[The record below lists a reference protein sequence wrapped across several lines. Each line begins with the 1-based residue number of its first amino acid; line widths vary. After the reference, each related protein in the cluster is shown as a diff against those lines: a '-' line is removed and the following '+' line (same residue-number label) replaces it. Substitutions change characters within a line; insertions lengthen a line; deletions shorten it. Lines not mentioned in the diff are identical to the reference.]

1 MGGCLIVEAPGG
13 VGPIDLPG
21 DLAVTAVRAT
31 GTERL
36 LAYAALAELCTPL
49 MGHVERLPPVQ
60 ATALKGALAV
70 GPPSGDA
77 LAVATAF
84 RSLLHLAAEEAPL
97 LVVVEDAH
105 LLDLGSSAA
114 LAFTARRLG
123 PAAIGVV
130 ITQDVRAVERLDVVG
145 AERVIL
151 TAGLIPPSSPAEVDL
166 DEAIAR
172 ARARGSAADLAVA
185 FEALATAASGAARGQ
200 ALLDAGRAWLDAGR
214 PKRAMS
220 SASVAMTATDDDALT
235 ARCEL
240 LIGRAATAYG
250 QGAHG
255 AAHLEAAIAG
265 AGDQAPDVAAEARL
279 LLAIRALF
287 SGDVERAGA
296 LIQAAQR
303 DLERGGERAA
313 PLLHGLLRA
322 GEAALAMA
330 IGRPADVAPVT
341 GMLAEL
347 TSDLGAV
354 ADLSLVVATVAMPL
368 TWMERYDEAADLLGR
383 IVDALRAKGANG
395 ALPMPLCALAVVE
408 RRAGR
413 PTRSLVLAAEAADL
427 ARRVG
432 DRGALLFAEC
442 ELANAHSLF
451 GDVERCRLAA
461 NFVLSSG
468 TKGTYRTSALSALA
482 TVELWAGDPAIVV
495 ELLEPLL
502 GASSL
507 GQSVT
512 LFHPTLI
519 TAYAALGRFDDA
531 RTLLMRL
538 VDGNPRADRRLSGVI
553 RRCEALLAPAEE
565 RDQRFAEAVAAF
577 EGQPLNQGLT
587 RLLYA
592 RRLMADGCLG
602 PAAALLHELSS
613 ETDENLLGVA
623 RAARLSLTRMGL
635 VASTGDPAWA
645 RLDLASLEVALAST
659 EGTPALALAD
669 RLHLSPPEVEG
680 ISRAV
685 MAAMGDSP
693 LAEEPAGR
701 RLSPPA
707 GADDAPRRVEIR
719 LLGGLAILV
728 DGRPVRV
735 PAGAPAT
742 LVALVALRRAVH
754 YEEVVDVLWPD
765 VAVEVARRRL
775 RNVLTR
781 VRAAAGA
788 ILVRE
793 GPRIELAA
801 QVVVDHH
808 ELDAQVRRALA
819 LPAGP
824 ERMALLEAAMD
835 ADRGPLLP
843 EVLYEDWADA
853 ARSRAEQRS
862 QDLERAV
869 TAARR

>member
-1 MGGCLIVEAPGG
+1 M
-13 VGPIDLPG
+13 
-21 DLAVTAVRAT
+21 
-31 GTERL
+31 
-36 LAYAALAELCTPL
+36 
-49 MGHVERLPPVQ
+49 
-60 ATALKGALAV
+60 
-70 GPPSGDA
+70 
-77 LAVATAF
+77 
-84 RSLLHLAAEEAPL
+84 
-97 LVVVEDAH
+97 
-105 LLDLGSSAA
+105 
-114 LAFTARRLG
+114 
-123 PAAIGVV
+123 
-130 ITQDVRAVERLDVVG
+130 
-145 AERVIL
+145 
-151 TAGLIPPSSPAEVDL
+151 
-166 DEAIAR
+166 
-172 ARARGSAADLAVA
+172 
-185 FEALATAASGAARGQ
+185 
-200 ALLDAGRAWLDAGR
+200 
-214 PKRAMS
+214 
-220 SASVAMTATDDDALT
+220 
-235 ARCEL
+235 
-240 LIGRAATAYG
+240 
-250 QGAHG
+250 
-255 AAHLEAAIAG
+255 
-265 AGDQAPDVAAEARL
+265 AAEARL
-279 LLAIRALF
+279 LLATRALF
-287 SGDVERAGA
+287 SGDVERAEA
-296 LIQAAQR
+296 LIHAAQR

-313 PLLHGLLRA
+313 PLLHDLLRA

-330 IGRPADVAPVT
+330 VGRPADVAPVT

-461 NFVLSSG
+461 NAVLSSG

-482 TVELWAGDPAIVV
+482 TVELWAGDPATVV

-519 TAYAALGRFDDA
+519 TAYAALGRIDDA
-531 RTLLMRL
+531 RSLLLRL
-538 VDGNPRADRRLSGVI
+538 VDGNPRADRRMSGVI
-553 RRCEALLAPAEE
+553 RRCEALLAPPEE

-645 RLDLASLEVALAST
+645 RLDLASLEVALAAT

-693 LAEEPAGR
+693 LADEPAGSR
-701 RLSPPA
+701 PSA

-719 LLGGLAILV
+719 LLGGLAIFV

-819 LPAGP
+819 LPPGP

-869 TAARR
+869 TAARRR